1 MNILSTI
8 RPGSNVVVVGAT
20 GGIGLSLCSHLAAHD
35 SVKTV
40 FALSRARFE
49 LSGEKYQAIDFDLL
63 DETSIVKAA
72 EQVAAQAAP
81 DLVIVATG
89 FLHSDDVQPE
99 RSLRELEVDKLLTN
113 FKINTIGPTM
123 VAKHFL
129 PIMRR
134 DGRSVFAVLSAR
146 VGSIGDNRLGGWL
159 SYRSSKAALN
169 MSIATLAIEH
179 RRRCP
184 DGIVVSLHPGTVDTS
199 LSQPFSSSVPAGK
212 LFSVDLAARQ
222 LLQVIGGLDVDD
234 SGGFFAWDGSPI
246 PY

>member
-1 MNILSTI
+1 M
-8 RPGSNVVVVGAT
+8 
-20 GGIGLSLCSHLAAHD
+20 
-35 SVKTV
+35 
-40 FALSRARFE
+40 FALSRAHFD
-49 LSGEKYQAIDFDLL
+49 LSGEKYQAIEFDLL
-63 DETSIVKAA
+63 NETSIVKAA

-89 FLHSDDVQPE
+89 FLHSDDMQPE
-99 RSLRELEVDKLLTN
+99 KSLREIEIDKLLTN

-199 LSQPFSSSVPAGK
+199 LSQPFSSGVPADK
-212 LFSVDLAARQ
+212 LFGVDLAARQ
-222 LLQVIGGLDVDD
+222 LLQVIDGLDADD
-234 SGGFFAWDGSPI
+234 SGGFFAWDGSAI